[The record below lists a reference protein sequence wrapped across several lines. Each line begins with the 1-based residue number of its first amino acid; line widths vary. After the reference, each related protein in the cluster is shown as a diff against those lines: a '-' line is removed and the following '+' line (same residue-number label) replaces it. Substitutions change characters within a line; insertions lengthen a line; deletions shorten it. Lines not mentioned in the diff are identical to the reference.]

1 MKNHD
6 YSNDAAIDLGKASI
20 ETKGDAIFQTDGSQ
34 GRLEYVTG
42 MADD

>member
-1 MKNHD
+1 MKKHD
-6 YSNDAAIDLGKASI
+6 YSKETVIDLGKVST

-34 GRLEYVTG
+34 GRLEYVSG

>member
-1 MKNHD
+1 MKNCDHA
-6 YSNDAAIDLGKASI
+6 NETVIDLGKAST

>member
-1 MKNHD
+1 MKTLEH
-6 YSNDAAIDLGKASI
+6 SNDMVIDLGKASA

-34 GRLEYVTG
+34 GRLQYVTG